1 MQGGLRTSIQIF
13 AWSYRRREGKCRWQS
28 AVDELRPQVAVP
40 GFHGVLDHLRSCDC
54 LGPCPSSSEDSEFGL
69 PSHDQNQSK
78 MSSEVLLF
86 ANPLIK

>member
-1 MQGGLRTSIQIF
+1 MQESVVLG
-13 AWSYRRREGKCRWQS
+13 RELWMSC
-28 AVDELRPQVAVP
+28 APQAAVP
-40 GFHGVLDHLRSCDC
+40 GLHGVLDHLRSCDC